1 MANYAVMA
9 HFYDEFTEDVPYR
22 AWADFIQSVFQK
34 YGAQPEIVLD
44 LACGTGSLTK
54 LLAEAGYDMIGT
66 DMSPEMLAEAS
77 EKTALLNPRPL
88 FLCQRMEKLDLYG
101 TVDAVVCALD
111 SVNYLTSQHTLEAA
125 FARVGLFLNDGGLF
139 IFDVNTEAK
148 FRAIDM
154 QAYIRES
161 DRCFCA
167 WQAEYQPAKRLM
179 DYYLDF
185 FVAHGKGMY
194 ERSSEHHVERAHT
207 LEELKTALEK
217 ADMQLEGIYGE
228 LTLAPPEKDA
238 GRIFCVARRSPRT
251 EANRTL
257 EERE

>member
-9 HFYDEFTEDVPYR
+9 HFYDEFTEDVPYK
-22 AWADFIQSVFQK
+22 AWVEFITAVFQK

-66 DMSPEMLAEAS
+66 DMSPEMLAEAT
-77 EKTALLNPRPL
+77 EKTASLNPRPL

-111 SVNYLTSQHTLEAA
+111 SVNYLTSLRALEEA
-125 FARVGLFLNDGGLF
+125 FERVGLFLNDGGLF

-185 FVAHGKGMY
+185 FVAQGKGKY
-194 ERSSEHHVERAHT
+194 ARSSEHHIERAHT

-217 ADMQLEGIYGE
+217 GDMQLEGIYGE
-228 LTLAPPEKDA
+228 LTLTPPEKDA
-238 GRIFCVARRSPRT
+238 GRIFCVARRNLRPKMNRMQEET
-251 EANRTL
+251 E
-257 EERE
+257 